1 MSCYR
6 LELYV
11 SNSVRDTLTLLD
23 LIRKDC
29 YSTGMKVNREIVLDA
44 GLKLLNEVGLE
55 QLTLRRLANT
65 LKIQAPTLYWHFKSK
80 EALIDAM
87 ATLVLA
93 KGAPALVPSNSARDW
108 KTWVNTFG
116 MGLRQTLLKYRDGA
130 RVVAGSR
137 LTDTIYMETA
147 ERIGS
152 RLVEA
157 GFSIRQA
164 VVLLS
169 TVYTFTI
176 SFVIEEQAV
185 FPTEGKRSPAYD
197 LQKRNAKLD
206 PIKFPILRQS
216 GTILLDRFEQRYKD
230 SLALIVGGA
239 SFPKL

>member
-1 MSCYR
+1 MRNCRYTA
-6 LELYV
+6 
-11 SNSVRDTLTLLD
+11 D
-23 LIRKDC
+23 
-29 YSTGMKVNREIVLDA
+29 MKVNREIVVQA

-55 QLTLRRLANT
+55 QLTLRRLAKE

-80 EALIDAM
+80 EALIDAV

-93 KGAPALVPSNSARDW
+93 EGAPGLVPSKSANDW

-116 MGLRQTLLKYRDGA
+116 IGLRQTLLKYRDGA

-137 LTDTIYMETA
+137 LTDTVFMETT
-147 ERIGS
+147 ELIGS

-157 GFSIRQA
+157 GFSVRKA

-185 FPTEGKRSPAYD
+185 FPVRGERSSAYD
-197 LQKRNAKLD
+197 IQKRNAKLNAK
-206 PIKFPILRQS
+206 KFPLLRQS
-216 GTILLDRFEQRYKD
+216 GAILFDHFDQRYKD
-230 SLALIVGGA
+230 SLGLIVRGA
-239 SFPKL
+239 SFPKM

>member
-1 MSCYR
+1 
-6 LELYV
+6 V
-11 SNSVRDTLTLLD
+11 
-23 LIRKDC
+23 IRKYWYTAD
-29 YSTGMKVNREIVLDA
+29 MKVNPEIVVEA

-55 QLTLRRLANT
+55 QLTLRRLAKE
-65 LKIQAPTLYWHFKSK
+65 LKIQAPTLYWHFNSK
-80 EALIDAM
+80 QELIDAM

-93 KGAPALVPSNSARDW
+93 EGAPCLVPSKGAREW

-137 LTDTIYMETA
+137 LTDTVYMETA

-157 GFSIRQA
+157 GFSVRQA

-169 TVYTFTI
+169 TVYTFTV

-185 FPTEGKRSPAYD
+185 FPMEGKRSPAYD
-197 LQKRNAKLD
+197 LRKRNAELNAK
-206 PIKFPILRQS
+206 KFPLLRQS
-216 GTILLDRFEQRYKD
+216 GAILFDHFEQRYKD
-230 SLALIVGGA
+230 SLNLIVRGA
-239 SFPKL
+239 SFPNM